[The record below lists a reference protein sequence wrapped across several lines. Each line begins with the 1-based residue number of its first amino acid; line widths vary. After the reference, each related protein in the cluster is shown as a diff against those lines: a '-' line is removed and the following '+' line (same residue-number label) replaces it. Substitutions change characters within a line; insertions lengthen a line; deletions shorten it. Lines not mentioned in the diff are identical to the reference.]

1 MRQHGNN
8 THGNNAHGN
17 NVDMTRGKYCQRK
30 KKAVGI
36 WTVRMLTKIDNRVTK
51 TIAQV

>member
-17 NVDMTRGKYCQRK
+17 NVDMTRGK
-30 KKAVGI
+30 
-36 WTVRMLTKIDNRVTK
+36 MLQIPPKIMDLGAFCVEL
-51 TIAQV
+51 

>member
-17 NVDMTRGKYCQRK
+17 NVDMTRGKQCPRK
-30 KKAVGI
+30 KGRRYMDSAH
-36 WTVRMLTKIDNRVTK
+36 
-51 TIAQV
+51 AY

>member
-17 NVDMTRGKYCQRK
+17 NVDMTREVNNAHGKNGRRYMDS
-30 KKAVGI
+30 AH
-36 WTVRMLTKIDNRVTK
+36 
-51 TIAQV
+51 AY

>member
-17 NVDMTRGKYCQRK
+17 NVDMTRGKECPRK
-30 KKAVGI
+30 KKGRRYMDSAH
-36 WTVRMLTKIDNRVTK
+36 
-51 TIAQV
+51 AY